1 MKVFYIVCKK
11 CGRASPLPGYF
22 FPEWKGI
29 KDKCIWCLEKKIK
42 KIKGPK
48 RKGEKI
54 MYLYLTLYR
63 KPLRIKTRNELSK
76 HQQSKGYLK

>member
-42 KIKGPK
+42 KIKGGK
-48 RKGEKI
+48 NEMEK
-54 MYLYLTLYR
+54 T
-63 KPLRIKTRNELSK
+63 
-76 HQQSKGYLK
+76 